1 MAFKMKNPSL
11 MKMAKAAG
19 DNRVAMKMKNEAA
32 MQMKKQAAMKMK
44 KDPMKMKD
52 PMDMKKDPMMM
63 KKDSA
68 MNMGHSPKKM
78 KAKTGT
84 GKESGA
90 KVGKAS
96 DKLKA
101 LRSAAKVGAINA
113 IGKGVSAKDMVSKA
127 KKNSKKL
134 GTTTRG
140 TGVRFLKGPLT
151 EKKLIE
157 SKKSARRSAREPI
170 GPKNAPT
177 KMKKKSPMKA
187 TYAEALKKDSNLA
200 SYIKKRKT
208 LTKGTPEW
216 NANQNKINAAYGVS
230 KRYPTG
236 GSSGGGKGNTSGIKS
251 DRIIND
257 KNTRSGTKTRGA
269 AIGNKKVI
277 QTTYDDGTRRQET
290 KVKGKSAIE
299 GKKIKQRNYDEKG
312 NLTSKTKEKYRKRG
326 GGGEGMAD
334 DYYKGRAKKIK
345 TTTKDANT
353 VTKTKTKFNKDGSVK
368 AQVTRTRKRRAV
380 GLGKLLAGKRAGQR
394 T

>member
-1 MAFKMKNPSL
+1 MAFKMKNPSI

-44 KDPMKMKD
+44 D

-78 KAKTGT
+78 KARAAKDVKKGS
-84 GKESGA
+84 GMKMKKDLMDSARAGA
-90 KVGKAS
+90 KAGKAAGKAS
-96 DKLKA
+96 GKA
-101 LRSAAKVGAINA
+101 ASKKRAATAGAMA
-113 IGKGVSAKDMVSKA
+113 GATGGLSKARTGVSKDKA
-127 KKNSKKL
+127 KSD
-134 GTTTRG
+134 RVARAA
-140 TGVRFLKGPLT
+140 TGPM
-151 EKKLIE
+151 
-157 SKKSARRSAREPI
+157 
-170 GPKNAPT
+170 
-177 KMKKKSPMKA
+177 KMKAKASKPAGSVPKAKSPMKA
-187 TYAEALKKDSNLA
+187 TYAEALKKDSNLKE
-200 SYIKKRKT
+200 YIAKRKT
-208 LTKGTPEW
+208 LTKGSPEW

-236 GSSGGGKGNTSGIKS
+236 GSGGSSGGGKANTSGIKA

-290 KVKGKSAIE
+290 KVKGKSAVE

-326 GGGEGMAD
+326 SGGEGMAD

-368 AQVTRTRKRRAV
+368 AQVTRTRKRRLV

>member
-1 MAFKMKNPSL
+1 MAFKMKNPSI

-44 KDPMKMKD
+44 D

-78 KAKTGT
+78 KA
-84 GKESGA
+84 
-90 KVGKAS
+90 
-96 DKLKA
+96 
-101 LRSAAKVGAINA
+101 RAAKDVK
-113 IGKGVSAKDMVSKA
+113 KGSGM
-127 KKNSKKL
+127 
-134 GTTTRG
+134 
-140 TGVRFLKGPLT
+140 
-151 EKKLIE
+151 
-157 SKKSARRSAREPI
+157 
-170 GPKNAPT
+170 
-177 KMKKKSPMKA
+177 KMKKDLMDSARADKAARAVGGKKRGAAAGAKASRAEKAEVGKEAIGARVGRAAPVKRKEKLARPSGSVSKGKSPMKA
-187 TYAEALKKDSNLA
+187 TYAEALKKDSNLKE
-200 SYIKKRKT
+200 YIAKRKT

-236 GSSGGGKGNTSGIKS
+236 GSSGGGKANTSGIKT
-251 DRIIND
+251 DKIIND

-290 KVKGKSAIE
+290 KVKGKSAVE

-312 NLTSKTKEKYRKRG
+312 NLTSKTKEKYRKKG

-334 DYYKGRAKKIK
+334 DYYKGRAKKTK
-345 TTTKDANT
+345 TTTKDAST

-368 AQVTRTRKRRAV
+368 AQVTRSRKRRFV

>member
-1 MAFKMKNPSL
+1 MKKDL
-11 MKMAKAAG
+11 MDSARAGAKAGRAAG
-19 DNRVAMKMKNEAA
+19 KATGKKPSATAGAMAGATGGLSKAKSKGTETRT
-32 MQMKKQAAMKMK
+32 KRAAMKMK
-44 KDPMKMKD
+44 
-52 PMDMKKDPMMM
+52 
-63 KKDSA
+63 A
-68 MNMGHSPKKM
+68 
-78 KAKTGT
+78 KAARPAG
-84 GKESGA
+84 S
-90 KVGKAS
+90 
-96 DKLKA
+96 
-101 LRSAAKVGAINA
+101 
-113 IGKGVSAKDMVSKA
+113 VSK
-127 KKNSKKL
+127 
-134 GTTTRG
+134 G
-140 TGVRFLKGPLT
+140 
-151 EKKLIE
+151 
-157 SKKSARRSAREPI
+157 
-170 GPKNAPT
+170 
-177 KMKKKSPMKA
+177 KSPMKA
-187 TYAEALKKDSNLA
+187 TYAEALKKDPKLA
-200 SYIKKRKT
+200 EYVKKRKT

-236 GSSGGGKGNTSGIKS
+236 GSSGGGKADTSGIKS

-257 KNTRSGTKTRGA
+257 KNTKSGTKTRGA

>member
-63 KKDSA
+63 KKDPMKMKARAAKDVKKGSGMKMKKDLMDSVRAGAKTGKAAGKATGKKTAAAGA
-68 MNMGHSPKKM
+68 MAGAMGGLSKAKVGAKAGKAARAEVGKEAVGARVGRAAAMKM
-78 KAKTGT
+78 KAK
-84 GKESGA
+84 
-90 KVGKAS
+90 
-96 DKLKA
+96 
-101 LRSAAKVGAINA
+101 AARPAG
-113 IGKGVSAKDMVSKA
+113 SVSK
-127 KKNSKKL
+127 
-134 GTTTRG
+134 G
-140 TGVRFLKGPLT
+140 
-151 EKKLIE
+151 
-157 SKKSARRSAREPI
+157 
-170 GPKNAPT
+170 
-177 KMKKKSPMKA
+177 KSPMKA

-208 LTKGTPEW
+208 LTKGSPEW

-257 KNTRSGTKTRGA
+257 KNTKSGTKTRGA

-368 AQVTRTRKRRAV
+368 AQVTRTRKRRFV
-380 GLGKLLAGKRAGQR
+380 GLGKLLGGKRAGQR

>member
-11 MKMAKAAG
+11 MKMAKMAG
-19 DNRVAMKMKNEAA
+19 DNRVAMKMK
-32 MQMKKQAAMKMK
+32 QQDAAMKMK

-52 PMDMKKDPMMM
+52 PMDMKKDPMKMM
-63 KKDSA
+63 KEGERARGKTAAGSVDRKVRQKVDTA
-68 MNMGHSPKKM
+68 RVKKV
-78 KAKTGT
+78 KT
-84 GKESGA
+84 
-90 KVGKAS
+90 KVGRETKT
-96 DKLKA
+96 K
-101 LRSAAKVGAINA
+101 
-113 IGKGVSAKDMVSKA
+113 
-127 KKNSKKL
+127 
-134 GTTTRG
+134 TRG
-140 TGVRFLKGPLT
+140 RAVEGA
-151 EKKLIE
+151 
-157 SKKSARRSAREPI
+157 ARAATA
-170 GPKNAPT
+170 GTAGAM
-177 KMKKKSPMKA
+177 KMKKSPMKA
-187 TYAEALKKDSNLA
+187 TYAEALKKDPKLA
-200 SYIKKRKT
+200 EYVKKRKS

-236 GSSGGGKGNTSGIKS
+236 GSGGGGKADTSGIKS

-257 KNTRSGTKTRGA
+257 KNTKSGTKTRGA

-334 DYYKGRAKKIK
+334 DYYKGKAKKIK
-345 TTTKDANT
+345 TTTKYANT

-368 AQVTRTRKRRAV
+368 RQVTKTRKRRFV
-380 GLGKLLAGKRAGQR
+380 GLGKLLGGKRAGQR

>member
-1 MAFKMKNPSL
+1 MAFKMKNPSI

-78 KAKTGT
+78 KKDSTARV
-84 GKESGA
+84 GA
-90 KVGKAS
+90 KAGRVA
-96 DKLKA
+96 
-101 LRSAAKVGAINA
+101 RAAT
-113 IGKGVSAKDMVSKA
+113 SAKGARAGAKAGAMGGLSKA
-127 KKNSKKL
+127 KSK
-134 GTTTRG
+134 GTETR
-140 TGVRFLKGPLT
+140 TKRAAT
-151 EKKLIE
+151 
-157 SKKSARRSAREPI
+157 ARVA
-170 GPKNAPT
+170 GAM
-177 KMKKKSPMKA
+177 KMKAKASKPAGSAPKAKSPRSPMKA

-236 GSSGGGKGNTSGIKS
+236 GSGGSGGGGKADTSGIKS

-368 AQVTRTRKRRAV
+368 RQVTKTRKRRFV
-380 GLGKLLAGKRAGQR
+380 GLGKLLGGKRAGQR